1 MMIGRSRPQAW
12 QSITRNASRII
23 PAPECTVIAVGVR
36 IEGADLHILRL
47 APATIRVG
55 QPLVPLVP
63 IRSSHWNL
71 ASAIVRATLSVMK
84 WHYVGRIFRFVGI
97 RKLLLV
103 LAAGAFLAGC
113 ASHVASTVV
122 LPAVTR
128 HGPPGSQ
135 FKASFPFPPIKSV
148 TNGSGSTY
156 RDFGV
161 GFSTHTQY
169 DSGVAPNEMD
179 VSVTVLTKFVRP
191 RRIDPFLRKLL
202 SHSPWCSPFPV
213 VWTSGRGRI
222 RSRLSSDRKMHRFCR
237 ESRRP

>member
-1 MMIGRSRPQAW
+1 
-12 QSITRNASRII
+12 
-23 PAPECTVIAVGVR
+23 
-36 IEGADLHILRL
+36 
-47 APATIRVG
+47 
-55 QPLVPLVP
+55 
-63 IRSSHWNL
+63 
-71 ASAIVRATLSVMK
+71 MK

-191 RRIDPFLRKLL
+191 RRIDPFLRSFLATPHGVRLFQWFGLPAAEEFVPGCLPTGKCIGFVGNLVVL
-202 SHSPWCSPFPV
+202 DGTSLYYVFTSQKSQNAALDEVHSF
-213 VWTSGRGRI
+213 
-222 RSRLSSDRKMHRFCR
+222 RLVR
-237 ESRRP
+237 